1 MMKTI
6 QLLVVLLA
14 AVTFWGC
21 EEEITVTPATY
32 SRIFTGETSKTWRMK
47 AIQILEDGKP
57 TGSFLVP
64 DDCAFDDLFIFHNN
78 PEKLFI
84 VDNNTQKCNED
95 EPQEIARDTWSFVNA
110 SATLEMI
117 VPILADFKL
126 PFIVKSVDERDM
138 TTEIFFQGGSY
149 RFVYEVV
156 SIGD

>member
-1 MMKTI
+1 MKGRI
-6 QLLVVLLA
+6 GLLILIL
-14 AVTFWGC
+14 TGISFFGC
-21 EEEITVTPATY
+21 EEEVTVTPATY

-64 DDCAFDDLFIFHNN
+64 DDCAFDDLFVFYNN

-84 VDNNTQKCNED
+84 VDNGNQKCSDE
-95 EPQEIARDTWSFVNA
+95 EPQELIRDTWSFVNA
-110 SATLEMI
+110 NATIEMI

-126 PFIVKSVDERDM
+126 PFVVKSVDEQDM

-149 RFVYEVV
+149 RFIYEVV

>member
-1 MMKTI
+1 MMKNL
-6 QLLVVLLA
+6 QLLVILILGI
-14 AVTFWGC
+14 TFLGC
-21 EEEITVTPATY
+21 EEEVTVTPATY
-32 SRIFTGETSKTWRMK
+32 SRIFTGETSKTWRMR

-64 DDCAFDDLFIFHNN
+64 DDCAFDDLFIFYNN
-78 PEKLFI
+78 PEKRFV
-84 VDNNTQKCNED
+84 VDNGNQKCDEE
-95 EPQEIARDTWSFVNA
+95 EPQELVRDTWSFVNA

-149 RFVYEVV
+149 RFIYEVV
-156 SIGD
+156 GTGD